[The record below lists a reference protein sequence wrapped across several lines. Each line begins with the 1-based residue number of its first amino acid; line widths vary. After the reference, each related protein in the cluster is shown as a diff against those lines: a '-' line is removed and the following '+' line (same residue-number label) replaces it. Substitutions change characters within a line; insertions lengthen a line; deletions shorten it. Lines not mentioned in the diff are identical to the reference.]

1 MTKVNS
7 ARTYGRRRIAVA
19 ESLLRWQNRRPM
31 LKRDVLKFYGGS
43 GARAGR
49 AIGLSR
55 SAVCKW
61 GRRIPALRAL
71 QYQVASQGQL
81 RFDMTDYEL
90 NRGRGIAKRTRPK
103 TNVEE
108 ESPDTITESSPADAN
123 A

>member
-1 MTKVNS
+1 
-7 ARTYGRRRIAVA
+7 
-19 ESLLRWQNRRPM
+19 M

-71 QYQVASQGQL
+71 QFQIATQGQL
-81 RFDMTDYEL
+81 RFEMTDYEL
-90 NRGRGIAKRTRPK
+90 NRGRGIAKRTRAT
-103 TNVEE
+103 TNVQDEPPE
-108 ESPDTITESSPADAN
+108 TSPADAN